1 MYSYKLKSHPDMN
14 LITHL
19 KFVGDRSLGLIN
31 KKDIDFKYDKE
42 TIKYVAKIMGYAHDL
57 GKGTIYFQDYLD
69 DSDKDLN
76 SNLGRLKNHAHL
88 SAIFC
93 YFNLKDYNKELA
105 IISYI
110 AILSHHGRLKNFKD
124 YMYIE
129 QMEVKN
135 LLKQYD
141 ALDNEIKIICK
152 ELNLQYLSKEDFKD
166 TLEEIEEEIDEYNDN
181 LNENNDFEIYILIR
195 YLFSILIYADKEHA
209 IFREEN
215 NIEYD
220 LIPTLID
227 DYKLKRFG
235 IPKENNIRDIVYKD
249 VIDNISESHERI
261 MTITLPTGSGKTY
274 ACMSAAL
281 NLKQKI
287 NKDMK
292 IIYCLPFTSVIDQN
306 YKDYKNAIKEV
317 KQVDEVKSTDIL
329 RHHYLSS
336 NEYKDEKSYYEGEE
350 GRFLTHNWNSQ
361 IVVTTF
367 IQLFN
372 SLFSNI
378 NSDLV
383 KFNTLANSIIL
394 LDEVQSIPYKYWKI
408 INMLCKEISTIL
420 NVYFIFITAT
430 QPLIFEKNEIK
441 ELASKSDYYFK
452 HYKRTKMIYMSK
464 KMDKDEFFQFVD
476 NIIGEKKDK
485 NILIIVNTIKLS
497 QELFEYIN
505 ENKDDGDLRE
515 LIYLSTSIIPKT
527 RLARIEKIKTQNK
540 KNIVISTQM
549 VEAGVDID
557 MDVVIRDI
565 APLDSINQSA
575 GRANREDRGEYLG
588 EVYIVK
594 IKNNNKL
601 LAKYVYKDDIL
612 LQATENVLKEK
623 EIIYEEDYKSISELY
638 FGELNK
644 NKSDIQ
650 SNRLENNIYE
660 LELEEVSK
668 LFKLIEDQ
676 NKVQLFIE
684 IDEDAT
690 KVWNKYLDYL
700 KIKDNF
706 EKRDKLESIKSDF
719 YKYVISIFKNK
730 CKENME
736 NDIGFISKYQLENTY
751 DENFGYK
758 TKEET
763 ILIF

>member
-1 MYSYKLKSHPDMN
+1 MYSYKLKSHPDVN
-14 LITHL
+14 LIDHL
-19 KFVGDRSLGLIN
+19 KFVGDRCYKLIN
-31 KKDIDFKYDKE
+31 NKEVNFQYDKK
-42 TIKYVAKIMGYAHDL
+42 TIKYIAKVMGYCHDL
-57 GKGTIYFQDYLD
+57 GKGTSYFQEYLKNPDKYLD
-69 DSDKDLN
+69 NNSADLK
-76 SNLGRLKNHAHL
+76 SHAHL
-88 SAIFC
+88 SAIFA
-93 YFNLKDYNKELA
+93 YFNTKDYDKKLA
-105 IISYI
+105 IIIYI
-110 AILSHHGRLKNFKD
+110 AIVSHHGRLKNFED

-129 QMEVKN
+129 KLERKK

-141 ALDNEIKIICK
+141 DLEDEVKIICS
-152 ELNLQYLSKEDFKD
+152 ELNLQYLSKEEFKD
-166 TLEEIEEEIDEYNDN
+166 AIDEIEEGIDECNDN
-181 LNENNDFEIYILIR
+181 LDENKDFELYILVK

-209 IFREEN
+209 IFRKEN

-220 LIPTLID
+220 LSPKLID

-235 IPKENNIRDIVYKD
+235 KSNENNLRDIVYKD
-249 VIDNISESHERI
+249 VIDNISKCDNRI
-261 MTITLPTGSGKTY
+261 MSITLPTGSGKTY

-281 NLKQKI
+281 KLKHKI

-306 YKDYKNAIKEV
+306 YKDYKNVIKEIKEV
-317 KQVDEVKSTDIL
+317 NEVKSTDIL
-329 RHHYLSS
+329 KHHYLSA
-336 NEYKDEKSYYEGEE
+336 NNYINEKSYYEGEE

-372 SLFSNI
+372 ALFSNT
-378 NSDLV
+378 NSDLI
-383 KFNTLANSIIL
+383 KFNTLSNSIIL

-408 INMLCKEISTIL
+408 INMLCKEVATIL
-420 NVYFIFITAT
+420 NIYFIFVTAT

-452 HYKRTKMIYMSK
+452 QCKRTKMINVHEE
-464 KMDKDEFFQFVD
+464 MDKDEFFQFVE
-476 NIIGEKKDK
+476 NIINEKKDK

-505 ENKDDGDLRE
+505 DIKEDEDLRE

-527 RLARIEKIKTQNK
+527 RLERIEKIKDK
-540 KNIVISTQM
+540 KNKSIVISTQM

-557 MDVVIRDI
+557 MDLVIRDI

-575 GRANREDRGEYLG
+575 GRANRENRAEYLG

-601 LAKYVYKDDIL
+601 MSKYVYKDDIL
-612 LQATENVLKEK
+612 LQATDNILKDK
-623 EIIYEEDYKSISELY
+623 DIVYEEDYKIISELY
-638 FGELNK
+638 FKELKK
-644 NKSDIQ
+644 NKSDIR
-650 SNRLENNIYE
+650 SNELENNIYE
-660 LELEEVSK
+660 LEFEEVSK
-668 LFKLIEDQ
+668 LFKLIEEQ

-684 IDEDAT
+684 TDADAT
-690 KVWNKYLDYL
+690 KVWNKYIDYL
-700 KIKDNF
+700 NIEDSF
-706 EKRDKLESIKSDF
+706 EKRNKLETIKGDF

-730 CKENME
+730 CEENIE
-736 NDIGFISKYQLENTY
+736 NDIGFVSKYQLENTY

-758 TKEET
+758 MKEEAS
-763 ILIF
+763 LIF